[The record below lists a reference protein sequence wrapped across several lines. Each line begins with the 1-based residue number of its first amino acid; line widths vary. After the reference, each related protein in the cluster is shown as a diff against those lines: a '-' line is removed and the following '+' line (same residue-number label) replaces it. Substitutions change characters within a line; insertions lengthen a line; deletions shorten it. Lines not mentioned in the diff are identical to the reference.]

1 MSLCAPKIAPKRWL
15 LKGLALFALV
25 LMSAVASVYGPA
37 WAAQSASAQVSDV
50 RIGQHGERTRI
61 VLDVD
66 RSLKF
71 EVFTLPDPYRVVV
84 NLPEVDWKIANQSVA
99 ENKGLLSRMRY
110 GLFSPG
116 TSRMVLD
123 VKGPVNVQNSFML
136 KPVNGGRWR
145 FVLDLAPTSETEFLE
160 SLAAQRAK
168 ARKSL
173 DELVAKV
180 TPDSPPTIV
189 SPAIVSPANPKIAT
203 AMLPPRKPSVPGKR
217 IIAIDAGHGGVDPGT
232 IGIGKTYEKNVTL
245 ALARD
250 LRTALEATGRY
261 KVVLTRD
268 RDIFLR
274 LRDRVKVARDAGA
287 ELFMSIHAD
296 SVPNRKTRGL
306 SIYTLSEKASDKE
319 AAKLAAKENKADLIA
334 GIDLSTESRDVSN
347 ILLDLAQRETMNQS
361 ARFAQE
367 LVGELRRQVKLLRN
381 SHRFAGFAV
390 LKAPDMPSVLV
401 EAGFLSNRQDE
412 RNLLNRAYRRKMAA
426 AMVKGID
433 RHFTGTQEA
442 RTH

>member
-1 MSLCAPKIAPKRWL
+1 MSLCAPKIGQKRWL
-15 LKGLALFALV
+15 AAGLALFALA
-25 LMSAVASVYGPA
+25 LTQAVAPIVAPVQ
-37 WAAQSASAQVSDV
+37 AAQQASAAKSAQVSDV

-84 NLPEVDWKIANQSVA
+84 NFPEVDWKLDNQSAA

-136 KPVNGGRWR
+136 KPAGVGRWR

-160 SLAAQRAK
+160 TLAAQRAK

-189 SPAIVSPANPKIAT
+189 LPAQPQTAT
-203 AMLPPRKPSVPGKR
+203 AVLPPRKPSVPGKR

-245 ALARD
+245 AMARD
-250 LRTALEATGRY
+250 LRKALEATGRY

-287 ELFMSIHAD
+287 DLFMSIHAD

-412 RNLLNRAYRRKMAA
+412 RNLLNRAYRRKMAE

-442 RTH
+442 RTR

>member
-1 MSLCAPKIAPKRWL
+1 MPVRL
-15 LKGLALFALV
+15 LRQWFSASLALLALSF
-25 LMSAVASVYGPA
+25 LAVADFGS
-37 WAAQSASAQVSDV
+37 SAQAAGAASVQVTDV
-50 RIGQHGERTRI
+50 RIGQHGTRTRL
-61 VLDVD
+61 VLDLNRNV
-66 RSLKF
+66 KF
-71 EVFTLPDPYRVVV
+71 DVFTLPEPYRVVV
-84 NLPEVDWKIANQSVA
+84 NLPEVAWGLDEQNLP

-110 GLFSPG
+110 GLFTPG

-123 VKGPVNVQNSFML
+123 VKGPVNVEKSFVL
-136 KPVNGGRWR
+136 KPVDGQRWR

-160 SLAAQRAK
+160 ALAAQRAK

-180 TPDSPPTIV
+180 TPDAPPV
-189 SPAIVSPANPKIAT
+189 IAT
-203 AMLPPRKPSVPGKR
+203 PVAPNASVAALPPRKPRTPGKH

-232 IGIGKTYEKNVTL
+232 IGANKTYEKRVTL

-250 LRTALEATGRY
+250 LRDALEKTGRY

-274 LRDRVKVARDAGA
+274 LRDRVRIAREANA
-287 ELFMSIHAD
+287 ELFISIHAD
-296 SVPNRKTRGL
+296 SVRNRKTRGL
-306 SIYTLSEKASDKE
+306 SVYTLSEKASDKE
-319 AAKLAAKENKADLIA
+319 AAKLAAKENKSDLIA
-334 GIDLSTESRDVSN
+334 GIDLTTESADVTN

-367 LVGELRRQVKLLRN
+367 LVGELRREVKLLRN

-412 RNLLNRAYRRKMAA
+412 RNLLNKEYRRTMAQ
-426 AMVKGID
+426 AMVRGID

-442 RTH
+442 RAR